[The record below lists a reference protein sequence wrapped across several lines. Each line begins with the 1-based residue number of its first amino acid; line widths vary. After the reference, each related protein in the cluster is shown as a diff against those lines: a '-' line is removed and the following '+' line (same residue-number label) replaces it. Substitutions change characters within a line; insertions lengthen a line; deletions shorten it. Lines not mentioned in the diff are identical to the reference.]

1 MNKKNSIWLLVAV
14 WTLVSCGTVKS
25 TREKP
30 AVALAQSSL
39 TPEQQRKYDYFFLEA
54 MRLKEKKDYA
64 SAFGLLQHCLDIHPN
79 AASALYEVSQY
90 YMFLRQVPQG
100 QEALEKAVAN
110 APDNYWYSQGLASL
124 YQQQNELD
132 KAVTLLEQMVVRFP
146 AKQDPLFNLLDL
158 YGRQEKYDKVI
169 STLNR
174 LEKRMG
180 KNEQLSME
188 KFRIYLQMKDDKKAF
203 QEIESLVQEYPM
215 DMRYQVILGDVYLQ
229 NGKKQEAYDVYQK
242 VLAAEPDNPMAIF
255 SMASYYKQTGQEEL
269 YQQQLD
275 TLLLNKK
282 VTPDTKVGVM
292 RQMIVEN
299 EQADKDSTQ
308 IIALFDRIMK
318 QEQDDPQIPML
329 YAQYLLSK
337 NMEAESVPVLEQV
350 VDLDPTNKAARM
362 MLIGAAVKKEDYKQI
377 IKVCEPGIE
386 ATPDALEFYYYLA
399 VAYNQA
405 EKPDSVISICKR
417 ALEHTTADSK
427 KEIVSDFYSILGDMY
442 HTQKQMKE
450 AYAAYDSA
458 LVYNP
463 SNIGALNNYAYYL
476 SVERRD
482 LDKAEEMSYK
492 TVKAEPN
499 NATYLDTYAWILFEK
514 GNYAEARIYIDNAM
528 KSEGGD
534 KSDVIVEHCGDIYYM
549 TGDVDGALTY
559 WKKALEMGSESKTLK
574 QKIEKKNTLQNEKNR
589 LFFVDC
595 SRIGRL

>member
-64 SAFGLLQHCLDIHPN
+64 SAFGLLQQCLDIHPN

-158 YGRQEKYDKVI
+158 YGRQEKYDEVI

-337 NMEAESVPVLEQV
+337 KMESESVPVLEQV

-574 QKIEKKNTLQNEKNR
+574 QKIEKKKYIAE
-589 LFFVDC
+589 
-595 SRIGRL
+595 

>member
-30 AVALAQSSL
+30 AVALAQFSL

-158 YGRQEKYDKVI
+158 YGRQEKYDEVI

-337 NMEAESVPVLEQV
+337 NMESESVPVLEQV

-574 QKIEKKNTLQNEKNR
+574 QKIEKKKYIAE
-589 LFFVDC
+589 
-595 SRIGRL
+595 

>member
-39 TPEQQRKYDYFFLEA
+39 TSEQQRKYDYFFLEA

-158 YGRQEKYDKVI
+158 YGRQEKYDEVI

-174 LEKRMG
+174 LEKHMG

-337 NMEAESVPVLEQV
+337 KMESESVPVLEQV

-362 MLIGAAVKKEDYKQI
+362 MLIGAAAKKEDYKQI

-405 EKPDSVISICKR
+405 EKPDSVISICTR
-417 ALEHTTADSK
+417 ALEHKTADGK
-427 KEIVSDFYSILGDMY
+427 KEIVSEFYSILGDMY

-574 QKIEKKNTLQNEKNR
+574 QKIEKKKYIAE
-589 LFFVDC
+589 
-595 SRIGRL
+595 

>member
-1 MNKKNSIWLLVAV
+1 MNKKNIIWLLVAV
-14 WTLVSCGTVKS
+14 WTLVSCGTVKNAK
-25 TREKP
+25 EKP
-30 AVALAQSSL
+30 AVVLAQSSL

-100 QEALEKAVAN
+100 QEALEKAVAS

-132 KAVTLLEQMVVRFP
+132 KAITLLEQMAVRFP
-146 AKQDPLFNLLDL
+146 GKQDPLFNLLDL
-158 YGRQEKYDKVI
+158 YGRQEKYDEVI

-174 LEKRMG
+174 LEKHMG

-255 SMASYYKQTGQEEL
+255 SMASYYKQTGQEGL

-282 VTPDTKVGVM
+282 VTPDTKVNVM

-350 VDLDPTNKAARM
+350 IDLDPTNKAARM
-362 MLIGAAVKKEDYKQI
+362 MLVGTAVRKEDYKQI

-399 VAYNQA
+399 IAYNQA
-405 EKPDSVISICKR
+405 EQPDSVVSICKR

-427 KEIVSDFYSILGDMY
+427 KEVVSDFYSILGDMY

-528 KSEGGD
+528 KSDDE

-549 TGDVDGALTY
+549 TGDVDGALSY

-574 QKIEKKNTLQNEKNR
+574 QKIEKKKYIAE
-589 LFFVDC
+589 
-595 SRIGRL
+595 

>member
-1 MNKKNSIWLLVAV
+1 MKIKIGWLFVTVLML
-14 WTLVSCGTVKS
+14 TSCGGIRSVRTAK
-25 TREKP
+25 TTAK
-30 AVALAQSSL
+30 ADGASL
-39 TPEQQRKYDYFFLEA
+39 MKETLLSAEQQRKYDYFFLEA
-54 MRLKEKKDYA
+54 MRMKGKNEYDA
-64 SAFGLLQHCLDIHPN
+64 AFGLLQHCLDINPT
-79 AASALYEVSQY
+79 ASSALYEISQY

-100 QEALEKAVAN
+100 QVALEQAVAF
-110 APDNYWYSQGLASL
+110 APDNYWYSQGLVSL

-132 KAVTLLEQMVVRFP
+132 KAAALLEKMVTRFP
-146 AKQDPLFNLLDL
+146 SKQDPLFSLLDI
-158 YGRQEKYDKVI
+158 YSRQEKYNDVI

-174 LEKRMG
+174 LEKRLG

-229 NGKKQEAYDVYQK
+229 NGKKQEAYDAYQK
-242 VLAAEPDNPMAIF
+242 VLAVEPDNPMALF
-255 SMASYYKQTGQEEL
+255 SMASYYEQTGQKEL

-282 VTPDTKVGVM
+282 VTSDTEISVM
-292 RQMIVEN
+292 RQVIAEN
-299 EQADKDSTQ
+299 EQSSAKDSTQ
-308 IIALFDRIMK
+308 VIALFDRMMK
-318 QEQDDPQIPML
+318 QDMDDPQIPML
-329 YAQYLLSK
+329 YSQYLLSK
-337 NMEAESVPVLEQV
+337 NMEQEAVPVLEQV
-350 VDLDPTNKAARM
+350 VDLDPTNKAARL
-362 MLIGAAVKKEDYKQI
+362 MLVSAAVKKEDYKQI

-386 ATPDALEFYYYLA
+386 ATPDALELYYYLA
-399 VAYNQA
+399 IAYHQA
-405 EKPDSVISICKR
+405 EQGDSVLSVCNR
-417 ALEHTTADSK
+417 ALEHITPDTR
-427 KEIVSDFYSILGDMY
+427 KEVISDFYSIMGDIY
-442 HTQKQMKE
+442 HTKKQMTE

-499 NATYLDTYAWILFEK
+499 NSTYLDTYAWILFEK

-528 KSEGGD
+528 KNDGE
-534 KSDVIVEHCGDIYYM
+534 KSDVIVEHCGDIYFM
-549 TGDVDGALTY
+549 TGDVEGALKY

-574 QKIEKKNTLQNEKNR
+574 QKIEKKKYIAE
-589 LFFVDC
+589 
-595 SRIGRL
+595 

>member
-39 TPEQQRKYDYFFLEA
+39 TSEQQRKYDYFFLEA

-158 YGRQEKYDKVI
+158 YGRQEKYDEVI

-350 VDLDPTNKAARM
+350 VDLDPTNNAARM
-362 MLIGAAVKKEDYKQI
+362 MQIGAAVKKEDYKQI
-377 IKVCEPGIE
+377 IQVCEPGIE

-417 ALEHTTADSK
+417 ALEHKTADGK
-427 KEIVSDFYSILGDMY
+427 KEIVSEFYSILGDMY

-574 QKIEKKNTLQNEKNR
+574 QKIEKKKYIAE
-589 LFFVDC
+589 
-595 SRIGRL
+595 

>member
-1 MNKKNSIWLLVAV
+1 MKIKIGWLFVTALML
-14 WTLVSCGTVKS
+14 TSCGGIRSVRTAK
-25 TREKP
+25 TTAK
-30 AVALAQSSL
+30 ADGASL
-39 TPEQQRKYDYFFLEA
+39 MKETLLSAEQQRKYDYFFLEA
-54 MRLKEKKDYA
+54 MRMKGKNEYDA
-64 SAFGLLQHCLDIHPN
+64 AFGLLQHCLDINPT
-79 AASALYEVSQY
+79 ASSALYEISQY

-100 QEALEKAVAN
+100 QVALEQAVAF
-110 APDNYWYSQGLASL
+110 APDNYWYSQGLVSL

-132 KAVTLLEQMVVRFP
+132 KAAALLEKMVTRFP
-146 AKQDPLFNLLDL
+146 SKQDPLFSLLDI
-158 YGRQEKYDKVI
+158 YSRQEKYNDVI

-174 LEKRMG
+174 LEKRLG

-229 NGKKQEAYDVYQK
+229 NGKKQEAYDAYQK
-242 VLAAEPDNPMAIF
+242 VLAVEPDNPMALF
-255 SMASYYKQTGQEEL
+255 SMASYYEQTGQKEL

-282 VTPDTKVGVM
+282 VTSDTKISVM
-292 RQMIVEN
+292 RQVIAEN
-299 EQADKDSTQ
+299 EQSSAKDSTQ
-308 IIALFDRIMK
+308 VIALFDRMMK
-318 QEQDDPQIPML
+318 QDMDDPQIPML
-329 YAQYLLSK
+329 YSQYLLSK
-337 NMEAESVPVLEQV
+337 NMEQEAVPVLEQV
-350 VDLDPTNKAARM
+350 VDLDPTNKAARL
-362 MLIGAAVKKEDYKQI
+362 MLVSAAVKKEDYKQI

-386 ATPDALEFYYYLA
+386 ATPDALELYYYLA
-399 VAYNQA
+399 IAYHQA
-405 EKPDSVISICKR
+405 EQGDSVLSVCNR
-417 ALEHTTADSK
+417 ALEHITPDTR
-427 KEIVSDFYSILGDMY
+427 KEVISDFYSIMGDIY
-442 HTQKQMKE
+442 HTKKQMTE

-499 NATYLDTYAWILFEK
+499 NSTYLDTYAWILFEK

-528 KSEGGD
+528 KNDGE
-534 KSDVIVEHCGDIYYM
+534 KSDVIVEHCGDIYFM
-549 TGDVDGALTY
+549 TGDVEGALKY

-574 QKIEKKNTLQNEKNR
+574 QKIEKKKYIAE
-589 LFFVDC
+589 
-595 SRIGRL
+595 

>member
-39 TPEQQRKYDYFFLEA
+39 TSEQQRKYDYFFLEA

-132 KAVTLLEQMVVRFP
+132 KAITLLEQMVVRFP

-174 LEKRMG
+174 LEKHMG

-350 VDLDPTNKAARM
+350 VDLDPTNNAARM

-417 ALEHTTADSK
+417 ALEHKTADGK
-427 KEIVSDFYSILGDMY
+427 KEIVSEFYSIPGDMY

-574 QKIEKKNTLQNEKNR
+574 QKIEKKKYIAE
-589 LFFVDC
+589 
-595 SRIGRL
+595 

>member
-158 YGRQEKYDKVI
+158 YGRQEKYDEVI

-362 MLIGAAVKKEDYKQI
+362 MLVGAAVKKEDYKQI

-574 QKIEKKNTLQNEKNR
+574 QKIEKKKYIAE
-589 LFFVDC
+589 
-595 SRIGRL
+595 

>member
-1 MNKKNSIWLLVAV
+1 MKIKIGWLFVTVLML
-14 WTLVSCGTVKS
+14 TSCGGIRSVRTAK
-25 TREKP
+25 TTAK
-30 AVALAQSSL
+30 ADGASL
-39 TPEQQRKYDYFFLEA
+39 MKETLLSAEQQRKYDYFFLEA
-54 MRLKEKKDYA
+54 MRMKGKNEYDA
-64 SAFGLLQHCLDIHPN
+64 AFGLLQHCLDINPT
-79 AASALYEVSQY
+79 ASSALYEISQY

-100 QEALEKAVAN
+100 QVALEQAVAF
-110 APDNYWYSQGLASL
+110 APDNYWYSQGLVSL

-132 KAVTLLEQMVVRFP
+132 KAAALLEKMVTRFP
-146 AKQDPLFNLLDL
+146 SKQDPLFSLLDI
-158 YGRQEKYDKVI
+158 YSRQEKYNDVI

-174 LEKRMG
+174 LEKRLG

-229 NGKKQEAYDVYQK
+229 NGKKQEAYDAYQK
-242 VLAAEPDNPMAIF
+242 VLAVEPDNPMALF
-255 SMASYYKQTGQEEL
+255 SMASYYEQTGQKEL

-282 VTPDTKVGVM
+282 VTSDTKISVM
-292 RQMIVEN
+292 RQVIAEN
-299 EQADKDSTQ
+299 EQSSAKDSTQ
-308 IIALFDRIMK
+308 VIALFDRMMK
-318 QEQDDPQIPML
+318 QDMDDPQILML
-329 YAQYLLSK
+329 YSQYLLSK
-337 NMEAESVPVLEQV
+337 NMEQEAVPVLEQV
-350 VDLDPTNKAARM
+350 VDLDPTNKAARL
-362 MLIGAAVKKEDYKQI
+362 MLVSAAVKKEDYKQI

-386 ATPDALEFYYYLA
+386 ATPDALELYYYLA
-399 VAYNQA
+399 IAYHQA
-405 EKPDSVISICKR
+405 EQGDSVLSVCNR
-417 ALEHTTADSK
+417 ALEHITPDTR
-427 KEIVSDFYSILGDMY
+427 KEVISDFYSIMGDIY
-442 HTQKQMKE
+442 HTKKQMTE

-499 NATYLDTYAWILFEK
+499 NSTYLDTYAWILFEK

-528 KSEGGD
+528 KNDGE
-534 KSDVIVEHCGDIYYM
+534 KSDVIVEHCGDIYFM
-549 TGDVDGALTY
+549 TGDVEGALKY

-574 QKIEKKNTLQNEKNR
+574 QKIEKKKYIAE
-589 LFFVDC
+589 
-595 SRIGRL
+595 

>member
-1 MNKKNSIWLLVAV
+1 MKIKIGWLFVTVLML
-14 WTLVSCGTVKS
+14 TSCGGIRSVRTAK
-25 TREKP
+25 TTAK
-30 AVALAQSSL
+30 ADGASL
-39 TPEQQRKYDYFFLEA
+39 MKETLLSAEQQRKYDYFFLEA
-54 MRLKEKKDYA
+54 MRMKGKNEYDA
-64 SAFGLLQHCLDIHPN
+64 AFGLLQHCLDINPT
-79 AASALYEVSQY
+79 ASSALYEISQY

-100 QEALEKAVAN
+100 QVALEQAVAF
-110 APDNYWYSQGLASL
+110 APDNYWYSQGLVSL

-132 KAVTLLEQMVVRFP
+132 KAAALLEKMVTRFP
-146 AKQDPLFNLLDL
+146 SKQDPLFSLLDI
-158 YGRQEKYDKVI
+158 YSRQEKYNDVI

-174 LEKRMG
+174 LEKRLG

-229 NGKKQEAYDVYQK
+229 NGKKQEAYDAYQK
-242 VLAAEPDNPMAIF
+242 VLAVEPDNPMALF
-255 SMASYYKQTGQEEL
+255 SMASYYEQTGQKEL

-282 VTPDTKVGVM
+282 VTSDTKISVM
-292 RQMIVEN
+292 RQVIAEN
-299 EQADKDSTQ
+299 EQSSVKDSTQ
-308 IIALFDRIMK
+308 VIALFDRMMK
-318 QEQDDPQIPML
+318 QDMDDPQIPML
-329 YAQYLLSK
+329 YSQYLLSK
-337 NMEAESVPVLEQV
+337 NMEQEAVPVLEQV
-350 VDLDPTNKAARM
+350 VDLDPTNKAARL
-362 MLIGAAVKKEDYKQI
+362 MLVSAAVKKEDYKQI

-386 ATPDALEFYYYLA
+386 ATPDALELYYYLA
-399 VAYNQA
+399 IAYHQA
-405 EKPDSVISICKR
+405 EQGDSVLSVCNR
-417 ALEHTTADSK
+417 ALEHITPDTR
-427 KEIVSDFYSILGDMY
+427 KEVISDFYSIMGDIY
-442 HTQKQMKE
+442 HTKKQMTE

-499 NATYLDTYAWILFEK
+499 NSTYLDTYAWILFEK

-528 KSEGGD
+528 KNDGE
-534 KSDVIVEHCGDIYYM
+534 KSDVIVEHCGDIYFM
-549 TGDVDGALTY
+549 TGDVEGALKY

-574 QKIEKKNTLQNEKNR
+574 QKIEKKKYIAE
-589 LFFVDC
+589 
-595 SRIGRL
+595 

>member
-1 MNKKNSIWLLVAV
+1 MNKKNIIWLLVAV
-14 WTLVSCGTVKS
+14 WTLVSCGTVKNAK
-25 TREKP
+25 EKP
-30 AVALAQSSL
+30 AVVLAQSSL

-100 QEALEKAVAN
+100 QEALEKAVAS

-132 KAVTLLEQMVVRFP
+132 KAITLLEQMAVRFP
-146 AKQDPLFNLLDL
+146 GKQDPLFNLLDL
-158 YGRQEKYDKVI
+158 YGRQEKYDEVI

-174 LEKRMG
+174 LEKHMG

-255 SMASYYKQTGQEEL
+255 SMASYYKQTGQEGL

-282 VTPDTKVGVM
+282 VTPDTKVNVM

-362 MLIGAAVKKEDYKQI
+362 MLVGTAVRKEDYKQI

-417 ALEHTTADSK
+417 ALEHKTADGK
-427 KEIVSDFYSILGDMY
+427 KEIVSEFYSILGDMY

-574 QKIEKKNTLQNEKNR
+574 QKIEKKKYIAE
-589 LFFVDC
+589 
-595 SRIGRL
+595 

>member
-158 YGRQEKYDKVI
+158 YGRQEKYDEVI

-337 NMEAESVPVLEQV
+337 NMESESVPVLEQV

-559 WKKALEMGSESKTLK
+559 WKKALEMGLSL
-574 QKIEKKNTLQNEKNR
+574 IH
-589 LFFVDC
+589 
-595 SRIGRL
+595 I